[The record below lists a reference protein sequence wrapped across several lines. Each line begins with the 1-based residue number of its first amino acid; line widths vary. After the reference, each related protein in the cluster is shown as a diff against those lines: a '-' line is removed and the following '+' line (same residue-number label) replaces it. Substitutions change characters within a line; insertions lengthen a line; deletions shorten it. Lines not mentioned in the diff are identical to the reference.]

1 MTSKRVLVVDD
12 DSNLRKTLSDIL
24 RHKGYAPEAVGTGE
38 MALERAKVEAPVV
51 ALIDLR
57 LEDMS
62 GLEVMG
68 EIKQHSPQTE
78 CIVLTGHA
86 SQASA
91 IEAVNLGAYGYLVKP
106 YSMDQLLLNVQR
118 AVEKREARQALLE
131 SQEFSAGLLNNSLH
145 PIMVVNPDATIRYVN
160 PVLERLTGYSSA
172 ELVGRKPP
180 YPWWTNRKLQQTG
193 RYILEKGKKEELFKG
208 KGKELFW
215 VEVTSTPVT
224 RNGEVVYHLSNW
236 VDITERKTA
245 EEAIHQRNRELA
257 LLNRVI
263 AASAAGQD
271 TETLLRSVCHALAE
285 AFGLSRSV
293 ATLFNEEKTEAVE
306 VAEYTLT
313 ASLED
318 PGTAPRTMTQSGRRG
333 RGKPSGRPSHPDGTI
348 FLEGDPAHRYL
359 LEHRAPL
366 VSIDATADRRL
377 GASRELMRQ
386 RGTISY
392 MLLPLV
398 LEGEVVGSLG
408 LEASQLRPFSEE
420 EETLA
425 RRVAEQ
431 VSGALARGRLE
442 EARRRL
448 STAVE
453 QAAEAVIITDTD
465 DTILYVNPAFSRI
478 TGYGRA
484 EALGQHR
491 RMLRSNKQDA
501 SVYDELW
508 NTVSAGQAWHGRL
521 VSKKKNGDLFTEE
534 KTIAPVLDP
543 DGEIVHYVATMRDVT
558 GVLQLEE
565 QFHQAQKMEA
575 VGLLAGGIAH
585 DFSNLLTVIRMS
597 TWLLQ
602 RELTPAHLLWKPV
615 QRIDER
621 CEHGFALTKQ
631 LLTVSHREITEPRRL
646 NLNTLIENLSS
657 MLRRIIGEDIR
668 LSIALEEPLWPVLM
682 DPTQLDQTIMNLV
695 VNARDAMPQGGT
707 LTMNT
712 VNAVLD
718 EAYAARNVDVQPG
731 EYVVLSITDSG
742 VGMDAEVRAH
752 IFEPFFTTKE
762 PGQGTGLGLAT
773 VFGIVKQNMGH
784 IEVDSEVGKGTRFRI
799 YLPRADETADR
810 AASEP
815 RTSAEV
821 RSVQGTET
829 ILLAEDDPAVLEVTA
844 DILDLFGY
852 NVLTSSNGR
861 EALEISDGHD
871 GPIHLLLSDIVMPG
885 MSGPELRKQI
895 KTRRPDMQV
904 LYMSGYT
911 DRERVYHGAID
922 DGTPILSKPV
932 TQEGLTTRIRGLLD
946 DRM

>member
-1 MTSKRVLVVDD
+1 LVTSKRVLVVDD

-38 MALERAKVEAPVV
+38 LALERANMEAPVV

-68 EIKQHSPQTE
+68 KLKRHSPQTE

-106 YSMDQLLLNVQR
+106 YNMDQLLINVQR

-145 PIMVVNPDATIRYVN
+145 PIMVVNPDAAIRYVN

-172 ELVGRKPP
+172 ELVSRKPP
-180 YPWWTNRKLQQTG
+180 YPWWTNRRRKQTG
-193 RYILEKGKKEELFKG
+193 GDILERGKREELFKG
-208 KGKELFW
+208 KGGELFW

-236 VDITERKTA
+236 VDITERKMA
-245 EEAIHQRNRELA
+245 GEAIRQRNRELA

-271 TETLLRSVCHALAE
+271 AETFLRSVCRALAE
-285 AFGLSRSV
+285 GFGVSRST
-293 ATLFNEEKTEAVE
+293 ATLFNGEKTRAVK
-306 VAEYTLT
+306 VAEYCSTT
-313 ASLED
+313 SQED
-318 PGTAPRTMTQSGRRG
+318 PGTAPGTATQPRHPG
-333 RGKPSGRPSHPDGTI
+333 RGIPSEGPDT
-348 FLEGDPAHRYL
+348 LESDPVHQYL
-359 LEHRAPL
+359 LEQRAPL
-366 VSIDATADRRL
+366 VSTDASVDRRL
-377 GASRELMRQ
+377 AATRELMRR

-392 MLLPLV
+392 MLVPLV
-398 LEGEVVGSLG
+398 LEGETAGSLW
-408 LEASQLRPFSEE
+408 LEASELRQFSEE
-420 EETLA
+420 EENLA
-425 RRVAEQ
+425 QRVAEQ

-442 EARRRL
+442 EAQRRL
-448 STAVE
+448 TTAVE
-453 QAAEAVIITDTD
+453 QAAEAVVITDTNG
-465 DTILYVNPAFSRI
+465 TILYINPAFEQI
-478 TGYGRA
+478 TGYSRA
-484 EALGQHR
+484 DALGRHR

-508 NTVSAGQAWHGRL
+508 NTVSGGQAWHGRL

-534 KTIAPVLDP
+534 TTIAPVFDQ
-543 DGEIVHYVATMRDVT
+543 DREIVHYVATMRDVT

-565 QFHQAQKMEA
+565 QFRQAQKMEA

-602 RELTPAHLLWKPV
+602 RELTPDHPFWKRV

-631 LLTVSHREITEPRRL
+631 LLTVSHREITEPQRL

-712 VNAVLD
+712 TNVVLD
-718 EAYAARNVDVQPG
+718 EAYAARSVDVQPG
-731 EYVVLSITDSG
+731 EYVVLTIIDSG
-742 VGMDAEVRAH
+742 VGMDADVRAR

-773 VFGIVKQNMGH
+773 VFGIVKQNRGH
-784 IEVDSEVGKGTRFRI
+784 IDVESEVGKGSRFRI
-799 YLPRADETADR
+799 YFPRADETADR
-810 AASEP
+810 AALRP

-829 ILLAEDDPAVLEVTA
+829 ILLAEDDPAVREVTA

-852 NVLTSSNGR
+852 NVLTSGSGM
-861 EALEISDGHD
+861 EALEISDGYD

-885 MSGPELRKQI
+885 MSGPELRKQL
-895 KTRRPDMQV
+895 KTRRPDTRV

-911 DRERVYHGAID
+911 DRERVHHGAMD

-946 DRM
+946 EGM